1 MKKLPSSLIA
11 FYFYFSKKYQIAF
24 LAFYLAPTLVVFET
38 NIVPY
43 AFKMIIDVISEY
55 HGNRENIYNEIRFAL
70 LVLILSWLT
79 SMILL
84 RLVHWWEAYVIPR
97 FEADMR
103 MSVLQYVMQHSYK
116 YFTNNLTGNITNKI
130 QDLSRALE
138 SIREI
143 ICWNCISTIS
153 TVIVALVM
161 MYKINYLFSLILGIW
176 VVIHFT
182 MSFYFVKFINIASE
196 RNAEDKSILNGGI
209 SDTISNI
216 MLIKL
221 FSRRNHEISYVK
233 KNQEKEVLSNKKLI
247 ITMNLFQ
254 VAIYTAI
261 TTMLF
266 VIVYFLIK
274 SWQNNLISNGDFVF
288 IFNMIFFITQ
298 QMWYLSSAMANLF
311 RDIGIAKQAL
321 ILLTSPHEVEDLPCA
336 PHIKIKKGHLIFKE
350 VSFEYNKDS
359 KLFNK
364 LNIEIKPTEKVGLVG
379 YSGSGKSTFIN
390 LILRLFD
397 INSGSIEIDGQNIK
411 SVTQDSIREQITMVP
426 QDNTLFHRTLL
437 ENLKYGKLT
446 ATNSEIKEASRR
458 SCCEDFISQLPKGFD
473 SMVGEKGLNLSG
485 GQRQRVAIARAMLKK
500 SSIFIMDE
508 ATSSLDSLT
517 EGIIQ
522 KELKKMMKD
531 KTTIVVAHRLSTL
544 KSMDRIIVFD
554 NGKIVEDGTH
564 EELLRTKG
572 YYYNLWKKQN
582 NGFLPNKKLLRHI
595 KHKR

>member
-1 MKKLPSSLIA
+1 MKSLPSSLIA
-11 FYFYFSKKYQIAF
+11 FYFYFAKKYQIAF
-24 LAFYLAPTLVVFET
+24 LVFYLAPMLVVFET

-176 VVIHFT
+176 VVIHLT

-221 FSRRNHEISYVK
+221 FSRKSHEITHVK

-274 SWQNNLISNGDFVF
+274 SWQNNLITNGDFVF

-321 ILLTSPHEVEDLPCA
+321 MLLTSPHEVEDLPCA

-350 VSFEYNKDS
+350 VSFEYNKGS
-359 KLFNK
+359 KLFNN
-364 LNIEIKPTEKVGLVG
+364 LNIEIKPAEKVGLVG

-411 SVTQDSIREQITMVP
+411 
-426 QDNTLFHRTLL
+426 LFLL
-437 ENLKYGKLT
+437 
-446 ATNSEIKEASRR
+446 
-458 SCCEDFISQLPKGFD
+458 F
-473 SMVGEKGLNLSG
+473 
-485 GQRQRVAIARAMLKK
+485 
-500 SSIFIMDE
+500 
-508 ATSSLDSLT
+508 
-517 EGIIQ
+517 
-522 KELKKMMKD
+522 
-531 KTTIVVAHRLSTL
+531 
-544 KSMDRIIVFD
+544 
-554 NGKIVEDGTH
+554 
-564 EELLRTKG
+564 
-572 YYYNLWKKQN
+572 
-582 NGFLPNKKLLRHI
+582 FL
-595 KHKR
+595 

>member
-1 MKKLPSSLIA
+1 
-11 FYFYFSKKYQIAF
+11 
-24 LAFYLAPTLVVFET
+24 
-38 NIVPY
+38 
-43 AFKMIIDVISEY
+43 
-55 HGNRENIYNEIRFAL
+55 
-70 LVLILSWLT
+70 
-79 SMILL
+79 
-84 RLVHWWEAYVIPR
+84 
-97 FEADMR
+97 MR

-176 VVIHFT
+176 VVIHLI

-221 FSRRNHEISYVK
+221 FSRRNHEIFHVK

-321 ILLTSPHEVEDLPCA
+321 ILLTSPHEVEDLPCV

-359 KLFNK
+359 KLFNN
-364 LNIEIKPTEKVGLVG
+364 LNIEIKPAEKVGLVG

-411 SVTQDSIREQITMVP
+411 NVTQDSIREQITMVP

-446 ATNSEIKEASRR
+446 ATNAEIKEASRR

-517 EGIIQ
+517 EETIQ
-522 KELKKMMKD
+522 KELKKMMQD

-564 EELLRTKG
+564 EELLGTKG